1 MKAKDL
7 KKELSKINKKHWDI
21 IFANPKEYSKLY
33 EKYISEIQELMTGFA
48 KAKCKEQRE
57 ICAKAID
64 EGWDIGDDGT
74 NEYDTNLGKNAVLS
88 ASTPDF
94 E

>member
-33 EKYISEIQELMTGFA
+33 KIYVMEMQGLMIEYA
-48 KAKCKEQRE
+48 KAKCKEQRKLCQEMYNQDLE
-57 ICAKAID
+57 IADNYFYCDSRYFI
-64 EGWDIGDDGT
+64 
-74 NEYDTNLGKNAVLS
+74 NAP
-88 ASTPDF
+88 TPDF